1 VVVAPYRPC
10 RGLRRRA
17 IPVVLQDEVLDR
29 LNRYEGVAFE
39 VLDQTL
45 EDILVEYA
53 ADEETNREAGEND

>member
-1 VVVAPYRPC
+1 M
-10 RGLRRRA
+10 
-17 IPVVLQDEVLDR
+17 LDR